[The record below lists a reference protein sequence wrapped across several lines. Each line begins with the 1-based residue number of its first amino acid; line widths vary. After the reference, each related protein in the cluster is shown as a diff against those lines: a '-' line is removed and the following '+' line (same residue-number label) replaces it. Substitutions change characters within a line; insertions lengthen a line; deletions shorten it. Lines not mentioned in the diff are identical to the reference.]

1 MRLGRFLGQM
11 LRRAAGGPGL
21 SAAVAALAIAL
32 SSGHADAQTDEGHIT
47 IVVSD
52 ASSKA
57 PLALARV
64 LLEGPV
70 MASELTTTSG
80 RVVFQD
86 VPAGLYTARV
96 LKGGYQTVTTQEF
109 EVSSDQAVTVR
120 VSLAQESGP
129 RSLGTIVVTSNVNI
143 STTSISQDSPIR
155 TLSSSLND
163 ALNKVAG
170 VSVDT
175 DSSANDAPETI
186 SLEGHDPSQTQ
197 VLLDGIPFNAP
208 GTAGDLRF
216 VSSDLFSGASV
227 SFNPMAGA
235 LGGSVNY
242 RTLEPTRVWVT
253 GLSQT
258 FGSQGGAVTNLS
270 VQGSAGNLG
279 LAYVH
284 AIRGSDNLLAGQ
296 KFADTSGFDYV
307 HAGANQTEGDL
318 LKLRVNIAG
327 TQSISGTFISSN
339 GYNDALCTVDT
350 GPLPCGY
357 GPGNYNSRHFAL
369 ATLSDAAFVGATSL
383 QLSFFGTQ
391 SRTDQDLLNR
401 HVDGVPSP
409 FGQELTGSTRGA
421 LLSVELPSRE
431 RHTISFQAVTSS
443 AKQQSTGLGPEAA
456 IFGSAQ
462 GTSSYSSFSVLDTI
476 RSNDR
481 LTLGDSIGV
490 SRAHHVGASLL
501 AGVNASWSPTSRDAF
516 VGSIDIG
523 NNGAGPP
530 RFGVLTDPAGLQFNC
545 RSGTAYGS
553 GPGDEPGAQTA
564 FDIRTTYRH
573 AWPAAGILSVSLYRQ
588 VQHDTLL
595 NALVNASALPPGYF
609 PPGYFQ
615 EVGQIFASPGGCDEP
630 AGTVFLPANLYL
642 NLPVSGVRMVYEGM
656 QLVGDVN
663 LGRALAAEPFFVT
676 QVVKPLTGD
685 PRLTN
690 IYSDII
696 AGSQM
701 PGVPL
706 HQAGI
711 TFDYRAFS
719 SPLELL
725 ADARYTSPDNR
736 NYLPGYVVADAGLAY
751 DFTHGRLTISE
762 SNVFNKFG
770 DAFSSSAYAVGPP
783 TVGAGPLSVIARP
796 LAPRQINVTYAVKIG
811 YGQTAAQA
819 AQWQS
824 GPKTVA
830 QGGPQ
835 APGGPRG
842 GRDVFFGAFTQG
854 FPQTPPASPFAL
866 DTARPSCTS
875 TAAQAAVTIVGA
887 MKAYVAALEAAKT
900 PSGYPSSPPEGVPDV
915 PGFTVAYHPLGGS
928 YAVTFMPQTLDAL
941 RSVLSCAQI
950 HLGTRE
956 QAQAAHLYVAA
967 GSSFFRN
974 PLAYMPSVGLYI
986 VRQPPA
992 AGQEQFRV
1000 YRLPATPPAHPLAL
1014 VSSDRCTSDL
1024 KPVAEQLL
1032 TSLWQYVAAKT
1043 AGVASPP
1050 PPAGWTV
1057 TIHTAPKGWWL
1068 ELQPQPLAGIPALV
1082 NCARVS
1088 AGTEDEI
1095 TAAGY
1100 GAARLP
1106 ALNFT
1111 PAFGLYMERG
1121 PGGPAGPDRLPAS
1134 GGSGNEVQTPP
1145 TLRR

>member
-1 MRLGRFLGQM
+1 MRLGRFLGEI
-11 LRRAAGGPGL
+11 LRRAGGGPGL
-21 SAAVAALAIAL
+21 SVATAALAIAL
-32 SSGHADAQTDEGHIT
+32 SSGHADAQTDEGQIT

-57 PLALARV
+57 PIPLARV

-70 MASELTTTSG
+70 IASELTTMSG

-86 VPAGLYTARV
+86 VPSGLYTARV
-96 LKGGYQTVTTQEF
+96 LKGGYQTITTQEF
-109 EVSSDQAVTVR
+109 EVASDQAVTVR
-120 VSLAQESGP
+120 VSLAQQSGP
-129 RSLGTIVVTSNVNI
+129 RSLGTIVVTSNVDI

-175 DSSANDAPETI
+175 DTTANDAPETI

-197 VLLDGIPFNAP
+197 VLLDGIPLNAP

-216 VSSDLFSGASV
+216 ISSDLFGGVAV
-227 SFNPMAGA
+227 NFNPVAGA

-242 RTLEPTRVWVT
+242 RTLEPTRTWVT

-270 VQGSAGNLG
+270 VQGSAGSLG
-279 LAYVH
+279 IAYVH
-284 AIRGSDNLLAGQ
+284 AIRGSNNLLAGQ
-296 KFADTSGFDYV
+296 KFADTSGLDYV
-307 HAGANQTEGDL
+307 HAGANQTQGDL
-318 LKLRVNIAG
+318 LTLRASIAG

-369 ATLSDAAFVGATSL
+369 AALSDAAFVGATSL

-391 SRTDQDLLNR
+391 SRADRDLLNR
-401 HVDGVPSP
+401 YVAGVPSP
-409 FGQELTGSTRGA
+409 FGQQLTGSTRGA
-421 LLSVELPSRE
+421 SLSAELPSRE

-443 AKQQSTGLGPEAA
+443 ANQRSTGLGSEAA

-490 SRAHHVGASLL
+490 SRANHFGASLL
-501 AGVNASWSPTSRDAF
+501 AGVNARWNPTSRDAF
-516 VGSIDIG
+516 VGSIDVG

-545 RSGTAYGS
+545 PSGTAYGS

-564 FDIRTTYRH
+564 FDARTTYRH
-573 AWPAAGILSVSLYRQ
+573 AWPAVGVVSVSVYRQ

-615 EVGQIFASPGGCDEP
+615 EVGQVFASPGGCDAP
-630 AGTVFLPANLYL
+630 AGTVFPPANLYL
-642 NLPVSGVRMVYEGM
+642 NLPVSGVTMVYEGM
-656 QLVGDVN
+656 QLTGDVN
-663 LGRALAAEPFFVT
+663 LGHALAAEPFYVT
-676 QVVKPLTGD
+676 QVVKPLTSD

-690 IYSDII
+690 IDSDII
-696 AGSQM
+696 AGAQM
-701 PGVPL
+701 PGIPL

-711 TFDYRAFS
+711 TFDYRAFN

-751 DFTHGRLTISE
+751 DFTHGRLTVSE

-770 DAFSSSAYAVGPP
+770 YEFASSTYAVGPP
-783 TVGAGPLSVIARP
+783 TVGAGPLAVIARP

-824 GPKTVA
+824 GTREVA

-835 APGGPRG
+835 TPGGPRG
-842 GRDVFFGAFTQG
+842 GRGFFFGALREG
-854 FPQTPPASPFAL
+854 FPQTPPASPFAP
-866 DTARPSCTS
+866 DTTRPSCTAA
-875 TAAQAAVTIVGA
+875 AAQAAGTILGA

-900 PSGYPSSPPEGVPDV
+900 PSGYPSAPPADMPDV
-915 PGFTVAYHPLGGS
+915 PGFTPAYHPAGGS

-950 HLGTRE
+950 HIGTQE
-956 QAQAAHLYVAA
+956 QAQAARLYVPA

-974 PLAYMPSVGLYI
+974 PLTYMPSVGLYI
-986 VRQPPA
+986 VRHPPA

-1000 YRLPATPPAHPLAL
+1000 YRLPATPPAQPLA
-1014 VSSDRCTSDL
+1014 VVPSDRCTSDL

-1032 TSLWQYVAAKT
+1032 TSLSQYVATKT
-1043 AGVASPP
+1043 AGGASPP

-1057 TIHTAPKGWWL
+1057 TVHSAPKGWWL
-1068 ELQPQPLAGIPALV
+1068 ELQPQPLAGIPALI

-1088 AGTEDEI
+1088 AGTESEI

-1111 PAFGLYMERG
+1111 PALGLYIERN
-1121 PGGPAGPDRLPAS
+1121 PGAE
-1134 GGSGNEVQTPP
+1134 GGSAGAHGGGGGDRSQTPP
-1145 TLRR
+1145 HSRH